1 MKITVDI
8 SMYPLDADY
17 KPAIKAF
24 IRRLRGFAGLTLVT
38 NQMSTQVN
46 GEYDDVT
53 TALNECMRE
62 SMEQQGRV
70 VIVAKYLSADLDIS
84 RLPRM
89 VNQTPRM
96 F

>member
-24 IRRLRGFAGLTLVT
+24 IRRLRSFEGLTLVT
-38 NQMSTQVN
+38 NQLSTQVN

-53 TALNECMRE
+53 TALNVCMRE
-62 SMEQQGRV
+62 SMEQQEKAVFVTR
-70 VIVAKYLSADLDIS
+70 YLNADLDIS
-84 RLPRM
+84 HLP
-89 VNQTPRM
+89 NID
-96 F
+96 